1 MVATR
6 TGSKRLLRDLNR
18 SIVFNLIFSQGP
30 LSRADLARKSN
41 LTAPAITQII
51 GEFVASGLV
60 REQPADTVTIGR
72 RPVLLEINVDA
83 GYVVGVYAKVQG
95 ATLVIV
101 VCNLNGDAVHTT
113 TIRHD
118 LLTNKEPH
126 HVVQVLADG
135 VRACL
140 TEAKIPQS
148 RVLGVGFGLS
158 GVVDKDRGVCRDSP
172 LFDWHDLEIGPAL
185 EYKLRLPVHID
196 NDVNALTLGKRHFG
210 EARGISDFLLVAV
223 GHGVGLGIIVDGKI
237 YRGTS
242 GAAGEFGH
250 MRVDYAPDAPLCHCG
265 RRGCLE
271 AHIANYALVREA
283 QRLYPGRFSDGELAP
298 LVAAAEDGDEGIRTI
313 FAQAGTL
320 LGNAVA
326 SLINIFDPALV
337 LFSGEGLKA
346 GEYLMSPARDAIDQG
361 VFGGLHPAIVVSEP
375 TEDLTWTRGAASV
388 MLDELFRPPL
398 YETDQPLPI
407 DELLEVKKPAHRRS
421 NGKTIVRPGAPIP

>member
-6 TGSKRLLRDLNR
+6 TGSKQLLRDLNR

-30 LSRADLARKSN
+30 LSRAELARKSN

-51 GEFVASGLV
+51 GDFVVSGLV
-60 REQPADTVTIGR
+60 REQPADTVSVGR
-72 RPVLLEINVDA
+72 RPVLLEINMDA

-101 VCNLNGDAVHTT
+101 VCNLKGDAVHST

-126 HVVQVLADG
+126 HIVQVLADG

-140 TEAKIPQS
+140 TEAKIPQA

-172 LFDWHDLEIGPAL
+172 LFGWHDLEIGPAL

-196 NDVNALTLGKRHFG
+196 NDVNALTLAKRHFG
-210 EARGISDFLLVAV
+210 EGRGVSDVLLVAV
-223 GHGVGLGIIVDGKI
+223 GHGVGLGIIVGGEI
-237 YRGTS
+237 YRGAS

-250 MRVDYAPDAPLCHCG
+250 MRVDYSPDAPLCHCG

-271 AHIANYALVREA
+271 AHVANYALVREA
-283 QRLYPGRFSDGELAP
+283 QQLYPGRFEGGELAP
-298 LVAAAEDGDEGIRTI
+298 LVAAAEAGDEAIRAI
-313 FAQAGTL
+313 FARAGTM
-320 LGNAVA
+320 LGNAVG

-337 LFSGEGLKA
+337 VFSGEGLKA
-346 GEYLMSPARDAIDQG
+346 ADYLMAPTREAIQEG
-361 VFGGLHPAIVVSEP
+361 VFGGLRADIAISEP
-375 TEDLTWTRGAASV
+375 AEDLTWTRGAASV

-407 DELLEVKKPAHRRS
+407 DELLDVKKPPHRR
-421 NGKTIVRPGAPIP
+421 